1 MNNSDCF
8 FVLKNNEVEGD
19 RVKRFIDKNRKLS
32 YITIISVAIVLSYY
46 FSYNCIEIISGINK
60 WYELLVTISVG
71 FIVNC
76 IFYIFQVYIPKS
88 EDEAR
93 TQKALAGKLYDLYS
107 SLIEV
112 IELSE
117 YFYDGIQENAIVQ
130 KTNYVAY
137 KIITGNNEKGMAR
150 KISIEQYSSILKR
163 VIDGLEAFTEKDL
176 FARCSTEYMDL
187 LIDIRENSYLKDLLY
202 AYERQFP
209 KNTTYGGLNK
219 EYQELLEL
227 LQQLNNMFLLG
238 KKVLIESLT
247 DEEAAILNAYDP
259 KNATMRYINLGLE
272 GFK

>member
-1 MNNSDCF
+1 M
-8 FVLKNNEVEGD
+8 K
-19 RVKRFIDKNRKLS
+19 KFIDKNRKLS

-46 FSYNCIEIISGINK
+46 FSYNCIEMISGINK

-76 IFYIFQVYIPKS
+76 IFYIFQIYIPKS

-107 SLIEV
+107 SLIEA

-117 YFYDGIQENAIVQ
+117 IFFDGIQENTIVQ

-137 KIITGNNEKGMAR
+137 KIITGNDEKGLAR
-150 KISIEQYSSILKR
+150 KISIEQYSIIIKR
-163 VIDGLEAFTEKDL
+163 AIDRLETFTAIDL

-187 LIDIRENSYLKDLLY
+187 LIVIRENSYLRDLLY

-209 KNTTYGGLNK
+209 KNTTYGELNK
-219 EYQELLEL
+219 KYQELIEL
-227 LQQLNNMFLLG
+227 LQQLNKMFLLG
-238 KKVLIESLT
+238 KKVSIESLT
-247 DEEAAILNAYDP
+247 DEEAAILNAYDL
-259 KNATMRYINLGLE
+259 KNAAMTYINLGFE